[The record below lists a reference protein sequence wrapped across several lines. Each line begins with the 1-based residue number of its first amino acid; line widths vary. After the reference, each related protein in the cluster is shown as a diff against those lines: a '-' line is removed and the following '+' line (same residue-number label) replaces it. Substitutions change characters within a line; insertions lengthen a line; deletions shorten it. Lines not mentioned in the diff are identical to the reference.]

1 MKEVEWN
8 THYILK
14 LTCDKLKYV
23 SDNVLV
29 KKKYTLEHWRRSFK
43 DITVN
48 GRFMQCDKN
57 LGVRFVTFDY
67 YNRLAEKELLNYET
81 IITDRTPRQIL
92 LFQQRCLAIIA
103 GCIRSEAEKPILH
116 YNRHSQMFFTNNV
129 TTHCVDLVG
138 LKTDRVDRVSGIVHD
153 INTPPDRLSAQNS
166 FDMGAN
172 RTVEGNVFLGQLADH
187 IVSTSFGDIDQFKLP
202 QLRMTLKIHKPEKN
216 GLIPT
221 RPIIPTCCLPNFVI
235 GQWLGSFMARMAR
248 TIPWNLENSDDF
260 QTWITDRRRGPRVAS
275 FDFSNLYGTEPVKE
289 TLCLFDHALK
299 EMSWKFTD
307 PNDTIIF
314 ESLSTT
320 VKVPHETGL
329 IALVGEY
336 TSVFILV
343 LAELIRN
350 TIAELDV
357 NGSNVTV
364 CTSNFLAMGCPPVAP
379 LSIIT
384 LAYLEAKVIGF
395 DRCTLGMK
403 RYIDDVII
411 DKDLITEEL
420 LRSTYPGYLTL
431 NYADNNHYLDVAF
444 DWNGMHFVTWPYVKE
459 FAVIPLNYFSNHP
472 AHTIRAAAKNELIR
486 LMKRTTLHSAKP
498 DWVEFWYTKYSL
510 ACYPENEL
518 RCILK
523 EVIAGTRMVRSK
535 QERGINHVE
544 QWHGTHTHNDA
555 EFSTSTGITT
565 ATAWKAGS
573 SLLSI
578 ALKAHILIEDKVQNL
593 LNNEKGTDKGHIDFF
608 SKNQFPNKDKNTPED
623 GSTVQGSNRKASGQ
637 KTFWKS

>member
-81 IITDRTPRQIL
+81 IIKDRSPRQIL
-92 LFQQRCLAIIA
+92 LFQQRCLVIIA
-103 GCIRSEAEKPILH
+103 GCIMSEAEKPILH
-116 YNRHSQMFFTNNV
+116 YSRHSQMFFTD
-129 TTHCVDLVG
+129 T
-138 LKTDRVDRVSGIVHD
+138 
-153 INTPPDRLSAQNS
+153 NTPPGTLSAQNS
-166 FDMGAN
+166 FDMGSK

-202 QLRMTLKIHKPEKN
+202 QLRMTLKIHKPLKN

-221 RPIIPTCCLPNFVI
+221 RPIIPTCCLPNFAI

-289 TLCLFDHALK
+289 TLCLFDLALK
-299 EMSWKFTD
+299 NMSWIFAD

-314 ESLSTT
+314 ESLRTT

-329 IALVGEY
+329 VTLVGEF

-395 DRCTLGMK
+395 DRCALGMK

-411 DKDLITEEL
+411 DKDLISEEL

-444 DWNGMHFVTWPYVKE
+444 DWNSTHFVTWPYVKE

-472 AHTIRAAAKNELIR
+472 AHTIRAAAKNELVR

-498 DWVEFWYTKYSL
+498 DWVEFWHTKYSL
-510 ACYPENEL
+510 ACYPDNEL

-523 EVIAGTRMVRSK
+523 EVIAGTRMVRPEK
-535 QERGINHVE
+535 VRGINHVE
-544 QWHGTHTHNDA
+544 QWRGSHTHNDT
-555 EFSTSTGITT
+555 EFSSSTGIAT

-578 ALKAHILIEDKVQNL
+578 ALKAHIHVDDKEQKL
-593 LNNEKGTDKGHIDFF
+593 LNNDNGTNKGHIDFF
-608 SKNQFPNKDKNTPED
+608 SKKQFPNKDKNTPED